1 MDFEAPMDAWFVYI
15 GLAIVSTSMLGV
27 AVGFT
32 PMPPPDAN
40 AAANAVDSA
49 AGTSVSGVAVYD
61 HDAEF
66 VWMDRQQIA
75 LQNDGGSSKAT
86 VAYGEITPAYED
98 ERLLEVLYGAP
109 IEDEFDSSS
118 EFLGTVEAAKQAS
131 AANREDWRSTTG
143 ELRAKKVIVNGEEVV
158 LVDV

>member
-27 AVGFT
+27 AIGFT
-32 PMPPPDAN
+32 PMPPPDAS
-40 AAANAVDSA
+40 AAVNTIDSA

-75 LQNDGGSSKAT
+75 LQNSGGSSKAT
-86 VAYGEITPAYED
+86 VAFGEITPAYED
-98 ERLLEVLYGAP
+98 ERLLEVLYGTP
-109 IEDEFDSSS
+109 IEDEFESSS

-131 AANREDWRSTTG
+131 EANSEDWRPASG